1 MRDYRNP
8 AEGGV
13 DPTANLLPSSS
24 SVSKVLSTLFGIG
37 LMIVGTWYILWLI
50 GRIWWGMAHPL
61 EAQTIVAQWAEV
73 LGAEELK
80 LTIPA
85 LQEGQQSQT
94 LGIGKLAAGVGLG
107 MGHLAVAYLAALL
120 INAGSRVLT
129 YASSDREA
137 IKRLIKE
144 AFPDRQS

>member
-1 MRDYRNP
+1 MQEYRNP
-8 AEGGV
+8 SEAGA
-13 DPTANLLPSSS
+13 DPAANLIPSSS

-37 LMIVGTWYILWLI
+37 LMIVGAWYILWLI

-61 EAQTIVAQWAEV
+61 EAQTIVSQWAEV

-80 LTIPA
+80 ITIPSM
-85 LQEGQQSQT
+85 QEGQPTQT
-94 LGIGKLAAGVGLG
+94 LGIGKLAAGAGLG
-107 MGHLAVAYLAALL
+107 IAHLAMAYLAALL

-137 IKRLIKE
+137 IKRLIRE
-144 AFPDRQS
+144 AFPDRPS